1 MLITHSNRV
10 HCDISTHVYNV
21 LLSYY
26 CFLPLPPDPFTQISL
41 LFPCLTCAQSSR
53 KKCKQALRPWALGMR
68 ESVGFVAWKVEGWDT
83 ELWALSPEPR
93 QRVLQLAGLCQA
105 LLDTAQKGSSLP
117 VLSEQSVAFL
127 LAIRH
132 CYFSALLM
140 WEYQQKGGS
149 GEGMRRL
156 LSEESEVIAK
166 WRQKIDLK
174 PSGGIFWNTHSE
186 AVQD

>member
-26 CFLPLPPDPFTQISL
+26 RFLPLPPDPFTQISL
-41 LFPCLTCAQSSR
+41 LFLCLTCAQSSR

-83 ELWALSPEPR
+83 ELWALSPGREFCSW
-93 QRVLQLAGLCQA
+93 QAYAKLFLMQLEKAPL
-105 LLDTAQKGSSLP
+105 SP
-117 VLSEQSVAFL
+117 VLSEQSVALL

-149 GEGMRRL
+149 GEGMHRL

>member
-105 LLDTAQKGSSLP
+105 LLDIAQKGSSLP
-117 VLSEQSVAFL
+117 CAVWAECCFL
-127 LAIRH
+127 AGNK
-132 CYFSALLM
+132 ALLF
-140 WEYQQKGGS
+140 
-149 GEGMRRL
+149 
-156 LSEESEVIAK
+156 LSSSYVGIPAERWI
-166 WRQKIDLK
+166 WRGNASPFVWRVRSYCQVKAENR
-174 PSGGIFWNTHSE
+174 PE
-186 AVQD
+186 A